1 MVSMGASNLFGAM
14 LVFAF
19 VRYGIPIAETDAII
33 ADRVRNFAV
42 FAVYLVF
49 AGIVS
54 LGAAAITLRSVVRW
68 AAPRRPA
75 HPGRTDG

>member
-42 FAVYLVF
+42 FAVYL
-49 AGIVS
+49 S
-54 LGAAAITLRSVVRW
+54 S
-68 AAPRRPA
+68 PA
-75 HPGRTDG
+75 S